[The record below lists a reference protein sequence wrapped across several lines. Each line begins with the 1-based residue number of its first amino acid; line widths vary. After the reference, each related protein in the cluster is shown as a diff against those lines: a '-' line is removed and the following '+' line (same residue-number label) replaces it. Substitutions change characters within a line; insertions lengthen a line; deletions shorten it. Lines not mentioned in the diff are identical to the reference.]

1 MMQKPK
7 KERKPAQG
15 PVRDKAR
22 TYENMIE
29 SVGVVLKEKGH
40 KKLNGANIA
49 RQAKVNTG
57 MIYLYFQSIDS
68 LIEAYIKR
76 IDFWTPESNAHIQE
90 ILANPRRRGAEDFH
104 TLLINQLN
112 SVHSN
117 RDLQQVLLWE
127 LSEQNEILSKISRE
141 REELGELLFQFVED
155 DFKDS
160 GLDIRAILAI
170 MISGIYY
177 SSIHAT
183 NNGSTFC
190 SIDMNKREGK
200 QRFENALKQI
210 INLCYDKI
218 AS

>member
-1 MMQKPK
+1 MQKPK
-7 KERKPAQG
+7 KERKPTQG

-22 TYENMIE
+22 TYENMID
-29 SVGVVLKEKGH
+29 SVGVVLQNKGY

-57 MIYLYFQSIDS
+57 MIYINFGSIEN

-76 IDFWTPESNAHIQE
+76 IDFWTPESNAQIEE
-90 ILANPRRRGAEDFH
+90 ILTNRRRRSAADFH
-104 TLLINQLN
+104 TLLVNQLN

-117 RDLQQVLLWE
+117 RNLQQVLLWE
-127 LSEQNEILSKISRE
+127 LSEQNEVLSKISRE
-141 REELGELLFQFVED
+141 REELGEQLFQFVED

-170 MISGIYY
+170 LISGIYY

-190 SIDMNKREGK
+190 GIDMNKQEGK

-218 AS
+218 GS

>member
-1 MMQKPK
+1 MQNPK
-7 KERKPAQG
+7 KERKPTQG

-22 TYENMIE
+22 TYENMID
-29 SVGVVLKEKGH
+29 SVGAVLQDKGY

-49 RQAKVNTG
+49 RQAKVNTA
-57 MIYLYFQSIDS
+57 MIYLYFGKIEN
-68 LIEAYIKR
+68 LIETYIKR
-76 IDFWTPESNAHIQE
+76 IDFWTPESNAQIQE
-90 ILANPRRRGAEDFH
+90 ILANPRRRCAADFH
-104 TLLINQLN
+104 TLLLNQLN

-127 LSEQNEILSKISRE
+127 LSERNEILSKISRE

-190 SIDMNKREGK
+190 GIDMNKREGM